1 MADETPPDVTALLAA
16 LHRGDTAAGDTEA
29 AAARDRLLGV
39 LYSELHRIAAN
50 RMRKERNGHTLQTTG
65 LVNEVFVWLLKN
77 KGIDGKSRKAF
88 FALVGRLMRNV
99 LVDYA
104 RKRNAHKRGGE
115 NLFVSLG
122 DIDAPGPER
131 GVDLIALD
139 EALSRF
145 EQIDLRAS
153 RVVELRFFGGMT
165 VPETAEAMDISPS
178 MVKRDWHF
186 AKAWLLDQLKSSARA
201 AH

>member
-1 MADETPPDVTALLAA
+1 MTDETPPDVTALLAA
-16 LHRGDTAAGDTEA
+16 LRRGDAAEGDSAA
-29 AAARDRLLGV
+29 AAARDRLLKV
-39 LYSELHRIAAN
+39 LYSELHRIAAG

-77 KGIDGKSRKAF
+77 KGIDGKNRKAF
-88 FALVGRLMRNV
+88 FAFVGRLMRNV

-122 DIDAPGPER
+122 DIDAPGVER
-131 GVDLIALD
+131 GIDLIALD
-139 EALSRF
+139 EALSRL

-153 RVVELRFFGGMT
+153 RVLELRFFGGMT

-178 MVKRDWHF
+178 MVKRDWRF

-201 AH
+201 AR